1 MEKNFINTDEAADH
15 IEDVSNPLYNSMAQ
29 NISADQFN
37 ETDVYIDWETKTKH
51 TMGIDDEGMPHL
63 LTSEPVDLLDKT
75 KKSISD
81 IGERQLESSLQQA
94 EATMSMVKGVKK
106 FFVRSKKDNW
116 MSIRRAA
123 TKVNISA
130 INALDLMSNGAY
142 SNMVESVAG
151 ETYYRNNEKNMTITL
166 RENSDDPE
174 YSPGG
179 QFSPFDINGTL
190 KEGWQEISLPMKRL
204 YDTDMQY
211 EDESFGMPILGEY
224 ALQYGLPG
232 IGMYKMLGKVPWI
245 NTWGRIIL
253 AELGTEFVGATTH
266 EHDTNLANALES
278 FGYSKETSNKIRV
291 AIVETLAADGD
302 DTVFE
307 RKVKNAIG
315 NIPVPIFL
323 RGAFTG
329 VKQVFR
335 LMKGLKHNKEGRKL
349 LSEEIGLKV
358 SNDTGAEGTFKIL
371 DADNNPIASRATK
384 EEADAVQ
391 EALGKGYK
399 IQEIKTAE
407 SQVVDPVSVKKKSEI
422 NINQVEFEEPKR
434 VGTTGQYIGAP
445 PGVKNPQ
452 KLSWIRRKAYELI
465 DHSAH
470 YDRYGEFPQGRY
482 WYKDS
487 AKKILDL
494 VQGDKK
500 EADKLAQL
508 IGVFSSGTG
517 VGTDFGFAVQAYS
530 AWRAGQDI
538 FTGRFPTAQSKKAKL
553 ILEGENWT
561 GKKTNN
567 FYKAITREIDPE
579 LFNEPVVDIW
589 MMRAFGFK
597 NFEGT
602 PTAAQY
608 KFVANEIKRL
618 TNEAQKFDPSWT
630 VNQVQAQIWVSS
642 KAQKVGMD
650 LAKMNY
656 ADAIKYNLAQISW
669 ESAPGGTTSHLV
681 GFDDLDFKIK
691 NEYHVE
697 NSKLFLDE
705 NGNDLLA
712 KEIGI
717 LSPDEFEVPGHFEG
731 LVSPG
736 SQTEVVIPKAFK
748 ATGVA
753 LDENTKLLVD
763 AYAAAKAIVLK
774 QDAIAW
780 HRPVYGVSH
789 KKANGLAIKIGKD
802 GRIMTVDETL
812 KVSEAANRIASEM
825 SGNKILD
832 FNLIGSKEGGR
843 FLNVAF
849 NDGGELIFSN
859 KEFQEII
866 TKAVNEVFPDN
877 KTIVN
882 LKSFGNDGNYISNDW
897 SKNING
903 EGYLEQIRKRSPDLH
918 AEILNILSTFV
929 ENKHIL
935 DQGFAAEHGLKVN
948 EKINSKYKTKTKQE
962 NSINSPP
969 G

>member
-15 IEDVSNPLYNSMAQ
+15 IEDTSNPFYNSMAK
-29 NISADQFN
+29 NISVDQFN
-37 ETDVYIDWETKTKH
+37 ETDVYIDWETGTKH
-51 TMGIDDEGMPHL
+51 TMGIDDDGMPHL

-81 IGERQLESSLQQA
+81 IGERQVESSQAQA
-94 EATMSMVKGVKK
+94 EATIKAIKGVKN
-106 FFVRSKKDNW
+106 FFVRGKEDYW
-116 MSIRRAA
+116 TSIKRAA
-123 TKVNISA
+123 TKLNIAS
-130 INALDLMSNGAY
+130 IDALDLISNGAY
-142 SNMVESVAG
+142 SNMVGSVTG
-151 ETYYRNNEKNMTITL
+151 ETYYRNNEKNMTVTL
-166 RENSDDPE
+166 RKNSKDPE
-174 YSPGG
+174 YQPGG
-179 QFSPFDINGTL
+179 QFSPFNIDGEL

-204 YDTDMQY
+204 YDTDMQFQ
-211 EDESFGMPILGEY
+211 DESFGMPILAEY
-224 ALQYGLPG
+224 AVQYGLPG
-232 IGMYKMLGKVPWI
+232 ISMYKALGAVPWI
-245 NTWGRIIL
+245 NSWGRIIL
-253 AELGTEFVGATTH
+253 AELGTEFVGATRH
-266 EHDTNLANALES
+266 EHDTNLANALEA
-278 FGYSKETSNKIRV
+278 FGYSKENSNKLRV
-291 AIVETLAADGD
+291 LIVESLAADDD
-302 DTVFE
+302 DTIFE
-307 RKVKNAIG
+307 RKVKNAFG
-315 NIPVPIFL
+315 NAPLAVGFQ
-323 RGAFTG
+323 G
-329 VKQVFR
+329 VLQVFK
-335 LMKGLKHNKEGRKL
+335 LMKGLKNNKEGRKI

-371 DADNNPIASRATK
+371 DADGNAIASFATK
-384 EEADAVQ
+384 EAADEVQ
-391 EALGKGYK
+391 KVLGKGYK
-399 IQEIKTAE
+399 VQEWKSVGA
-407 SQVVDPVSVKKKSEI
+407 QAVDSLSVKKKSEI

-445 PGVKNPQ
+445 PGVTNPQ

-470 YDRYGEFPQGRY
+470 YDKYGEFPQGRY

-553 ILEGENWT
+553 ILQGGDWT

-567 FYKAITREIDPE
+567 FYKAIAREIDPE

-780 HRPVYGVSH
+780 HRPVYGVN
-789 KKANGLAIKIGKD
+789 KIKANGVAIKIGKD

-825 SGNKILD
+825 SGKKILD

-918 AEILNILSTFV
+918 AKILNILSTFV